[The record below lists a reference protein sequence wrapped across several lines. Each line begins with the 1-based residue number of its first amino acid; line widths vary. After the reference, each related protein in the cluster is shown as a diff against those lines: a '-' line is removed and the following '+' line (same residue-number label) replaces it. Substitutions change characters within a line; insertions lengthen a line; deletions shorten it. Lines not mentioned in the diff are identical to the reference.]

1 MNCTVLQFVRSRVSL
16 RTNCVQYKAKCL
28 WNEVMAFMYILYT
41 LKKGVHRAHQLP
53 PIYNVLS
60 RQPSQ
65 ASPDIYSNGKKSD
78 T

>member
-1 MNCTVLQFVRSRVSL
+1 
-16 RTNCVQYKAKCL
+16 
-28 WNEVMAFMYILYT
+28 MYILYT
-41 LKKGVHRAHQLP
+41 LKKGVHRSHQLP

-65 ASPDIYSNGKKSD
+65 DAPDIYSNGKKSD